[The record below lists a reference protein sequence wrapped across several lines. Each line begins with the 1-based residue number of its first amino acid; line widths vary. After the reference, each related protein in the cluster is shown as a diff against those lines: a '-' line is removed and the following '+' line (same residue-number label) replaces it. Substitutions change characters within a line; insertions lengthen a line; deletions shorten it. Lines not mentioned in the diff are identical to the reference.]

1 MKKSKLVQ
9 LYKLKSI
16 NIENKK
22 QQELRKMYNF
32 YERKLAE
39 EKSRFDSLLRDK
51 IKQGKR
57 LKRAKKG
64 IEYWKNECNLIDI
77 DRKII
82 QDGINNLH
90 QKNEE
95 LKQEL
100 KSKYNAYTIIDGEWS
115 VSTDAEESI
124 DDLKAHNKSLLIG
137 LEKTRE
143 ALYNS
148 KEPEQE
154 VFNDYHLYF
163 RNGDLLAADDNDNT
177 IIVGKKHG

>member
-51 IKQGKR
+51 IKQGKQ
-57 LKRAKKG
+57 LKRARKG
-64 IEYWKNECNLIDI
+64 IDYWKNKCALVSI
-77 DRKII
+77 DRDIVAS
-82 QDGINNLH
+82 DVAN
-90 QKNEE
+90 
-95 LKQEL
+95 
-100 KSKYNAYTIIDGEWS
+100 
-115 VSTDAEESI
+115 
-124 DDLKAHNKSLLIG
+124 LKAHNKSLLIE
-137 LEKTRE
+137 LNQTRK
-143 ALYNS
+143 ALYS
-148 KEPEQE
+148 QE
-154 VFNDYHLYF
+154 GYYYKNMFDIYNLHYKND
-163 RNGDLLAADDNDNT
+163 DLMASDDNDNT